1 MLENE
6 KTITDTKNDT
16 IAESPNDKKIKKPN
30 KKDSL
35 GKIYYEGLW
44 NSNPV
49 LIMLLGLC
57 PALAVTNSG
66 LNGLG
71 MGVATT
77 FVLIMSNLVVSIFRK
92 IIPAKMRIPSFIVI
106 IATFVTIID
115 LVMEAY
121 AFELHKSL
129 GLFIPLIV
137 VNCTILGR
145 AEGYAYK
152 KNVFLSLNDGLA
164 MGLGFTITLVV
175 MGMIREFFGAG
186 TFLGN
191 PILGKGFNPALIMIL
206 PPGAFLTLG
215 YLLGLSHY
223 INRKRAEKAGL

>member
-1 MLENE
+1 MLENNE
-6 KTITDTKNDT
+6 KIIDSNTEQQIDTNNEKPKRKPKSKDT
-16 IAESPNDKKIKKPN
+16 
-30 KKDSL
+30 L

-66 LNGLG
+66 INGLG

-77 FVLIMSNLVVSIFRK
+77 FVLIMSNLVVSVLRN
-92 IIPAKMRIPSFIVI
+92 IIPSKMRIPSFIVI

-152 KNVFLSLNDGLA
+152 KSVFHSLNDGIA
-164 MGLGFTITLVV
+164 MGIGFTLTLVV
-175 MGMIREFFGAG
+175 MGMVREFFGAG

-191 PILGKGFNPALIMIL
+191 PIMTKDFSPALIMIL

-223 INRKRAEKAGL
+223 INKKRAERAS